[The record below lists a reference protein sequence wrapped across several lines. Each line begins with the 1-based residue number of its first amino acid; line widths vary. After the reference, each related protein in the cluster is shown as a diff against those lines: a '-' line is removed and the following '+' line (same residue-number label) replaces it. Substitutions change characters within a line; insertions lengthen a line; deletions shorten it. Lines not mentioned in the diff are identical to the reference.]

1 MASEVVG
8 LIPARGG
15 SKAIPGKNLAP
26 AAGRPLL
33 AWTIDAALASRRLTR
48 AVVSTDSEE
57 ISTVARS
64 LGAEVLP
71 RPAALAADDT
81 PMLNVIVHARGELG
95 PCDVLV
101 VLQPTSPLR
110 RAEHVD
116 EAVDLL
122 LATGADTVVSVVE
135 VPHAFRPGSLMRIED
150 GRLLPLEP
158 DTPLLRQAKLSLY
171 ARNGPAV
178 LALRPERLDPVRGL
192 YAGDCRPY
200 LMDARD
206 SLDVDGPFELELAA
220 LLLSGSPDSAGRSEP
235 SAAARPTGRSPS

>member
-26 AAGRPLL
+26 VAGRPLL
-33 AWTIDAALASRRLTR
+33 AWTLDAALASRRLTR
-48 AVVSTDSEE
+48 TVVSTDSEE

-135 VPHAFRPGSLMRIED
+135 VPHAFRPGSLMRIEG
-150 GRLLPLEP
+150 GRLVPLEP
-158 DTPLLRQAKLSLY
+158 DTPLLRQAKPPLY

-178 LALRPERLDPVRGL
+178 LALRPDRLDPARGL
-192 YAGDCRPY
+192 YAGECRPY
-200 LMDARD
+200 LMDASD
-206 SLDVDGPFELELAA
+206 SLDVDGPFELELAG
-220 LLLSGSPDSAGRSEP
+220 LLLSGSPGSAGRSDP
-235 SAAARPTGRSPS
+235 SAAAPRTGRSPS